1 MTSQRGGR
9 GGSTGPVVRRTL
21 QLLDAFAPHRPSM
34 TLSELA
40 RHADLP
46 LSTVHRML
54 RELVAGGALE
64 RGEDGAYR
72 IGLRIWELGSLAPRG
87 LGLRERALPL
97 AVEALSRFSPACART
112 AQR

>member
-1 MTSQRGGR
+1 MAERRGRPTGP
-9 GGSTGPVVRRTL
+9 TGPVVRRAL
-21 QLLDAFAPHRPSM
+21 QLLDAFSPERSAM